1 MVEVELEKKSGDIH
15 SGEGDDENPGG
26 FGIFIHDGENW
37 QLNKY
42 LSSILIDE
50 AGNSKD
56 ITILEIVNFIVNKEG
71 HNVIIIFPNCLPFG
85 DASYTSETE
94 RNMWNRIKTIVIINV
109 KLIYTHNL
117 NFH

>member
-1 MVEVELEKKSGDIH
+1 M
-15 SGEGDDENPGG
+15 
-26 FGIFIHDGENW
+26 
-37 QLNKY
+37 
-42 LSSILIDE
+42 SSILIDE

-71 HNVIIIFPNCLPFG
+71 HNVIIIFPNCSPFG

-94 RNMWNRIKTIVIINV
+94 RNMWNRIKPQKINISV

-117 NFH
+117 NFY